1 VTVARTGFVYDPTFL
16 MHRVSSLH
24 PEQPA
29 RLQAIVGALEETGL
43 LGKLTPLAP
52 RAAEL
57 DELTTVHAADYVER
71 VKWACSRG
79 DGFLDSLDTEICPDS
94 FLAAKLAV
102 GAALCAVD
110 AVVEGKVDNAFC
122 AVRPPGHHATHAKAM
137 GFCIFNNVALT
148 ARHLQRV
155 HGLERVLIVDWD
167 VHHGNGTQEAFY
179 YDETVFYFSVHR
191 YPYYPGTGAA
201 SETGEDKGRGFTLNV
216 PLPAGADDG
225 VYEKVFEEKL
235 LPAAKTFQPDFVLI
249 SAGFD
254 PHHADPL
261 GGMRVSE
268 EGFRTMLRVV
278 LEVAGSTCDG
288 KVVSVLEGGYRLD
301 ALRTCVCDHIA
312 MLMAA

>member
-1 VTVARTGFVYDPTFL
+1 MARTGLIYDPTFL
-16 MHRVSSLH
+16 AHRVSSLH

-29 RLQAIVGALEETGL
+29 RLQAVVGALEETGFL
-43 LGKLTPLAP
+43 EKLTLLPP

-57 DELTTVHAADYVER
+57 EELTTVHAADYVER
-71 VKWACSRG
+71 VRQACACR
-79 DGFLDSLDTEICPDS
+79 DGFLDSIDTEICPDS
-94 FLAAKLAV
+94 FLAAKLAA

-110 AVVEGKVDNAFC
+110 AVVQGKVDNAFC

-137 GFCIFNNVALT
+137 GFCIFNNVAIA

-155 HGLERVLIVDWD
+155 HGVERVLIVDWD

-179 YDETVFYFSVHR
+179 DDDTVFYFSVHR

-201 SETGEDKGRGFTLNV
+201 SEIGEGRGKGFTLNV

-225 VYEKVFEEKL
+225 IYQKVFQEKL
-235 LPAAKTFQPDFVLI
+235 LPAAKLFHPDFVLI

-261 GGMRVSE
+261 GGMRVTE
-268 EGFRTMLRVV
+268 VGFRAMLRVV
-278 LEVAGSTCDG
+278 LEIAASNCGG
-288 KVVSVLEGGYRLD
+288 KVVSVLEGGYHLD
-301 ALRTCVCDHIA
+301 ALRTCVCDHVA
-312 MLMAA
+312 MLLAC